1 MLLGG
6 WQSRAMV
13 VGAAV
18 LLVFFGVS
26 LSKEL
31 IRRYEINKEVNKLK
45 AEVTTLEGRN
55 KALADL
61 IQLYNSPSYQEQQ
74 ARAKLNLRKPGEK
87 VIAIPEEELK
97 MANQRAIEERKK
109 QERPRSNPEKWKNYF
124 FKSRL

>member
-61 IQLYNSPSYQEQQ
+61 IQLYNSPSYQ
-74 ARAKLNLRKPGEK
+74 
-87 VIAIPEEELK
+87 
-97 MANQRAIEERKK
+97 
-109 QERPRSNPEKWKNYF
+109 
-124 FKSRL
+124 

>member
-1 MLLGG
+1 MWYNFFTLNSRYAKTSSIVTDQCFFLRTVGDAIG
-6 WQSRAMV
+6 WMAISGDGCWRCRSF
-13 VGAAV
+13 G
-18 LLVFFGVS
+18 LFGVS

-87 VIAIPEEELK
+87 SSPFPK
-97 MANQRAIEERKK
+97 
-109 QERPRSNPEKWKNYF
+109 RS
-124 FKSRL
+124 